1 MFLKDKVLKR
11 LMKQAYKLDSLQIGN
26 TGDELYIAGVCWELS
41 AKKEFIP
48 KTILATII
56 ELAGEFPELGQ
67 YFTVGK
73 DGNQIEIGLDRE
85 ACIPENV
92 REIEV
97 TDVMIA
103 DRANR
108 RIRILQDPVTN
119 QIQLIDEVF
128 VEAVDKQAANYEKK
142 EHEPDGPLYGPDKG
156 VYWVNNVMRFHVCVI
171 RDENRK
177 PMLNAFEGFRLKAEE
192 GQ

>member
-1 MFLKDKVLKR
+1 MTNCTL
-11 LMKQAYKLDSLQIGN
+11 QACAGN
-26 TGDELYIAGVCWELS
+26 S
-41 AKKEFIP
+41 AQKKEFIP

-56 ELAGEFPELGQ
+56 ELAGEFPESGQ

-97 TDVMIA
+97 TDIMIA
-103 DRANR
+103 DGANR

-119 QIQLIDEVF
+119 QIQLINEVF
-128 VEAVDKQAANYEKK
+128 VEAVDKQVVNYEKK
-142 EHEPDGPLYGPDKG
+142 EREPAGPLYGPDKG
-156 VYWVNNVMRFHVCVI
+156 VYWVNNVMRFRVCVI

-177 PMLNAFEGFRLKAEE
+177 SMLNAFEGFRLKAEE